1 MHLKFIYSEK
11 ATKFCEI
18 FPLLLTVC
26 TIVKSKGKI
35 SQNFV
40 AFSEYMN
47 FKNHQNEKGK
57 TCQNIVWCARKS
69 NKKFRCFFLNNDIDY
84 DLQSIL
90 MACIFY
96 FSAVSH
102 RQKPISISS
111 KLPDVVNSTVSR
123 CMLPRW
129 ETLKNNVSNIF
140 LPLSAECFKS
150 VSPFVPYLCGKY
162 LRLPLHCLILGDG
175 KTPENI

>member
-1 MHLKFIYSEK
+1 MASKLTFGTWWSQQWGVADKALKTINTKKKKTSYDAREK
-11 ATKFCEI
+11 VLKKLDF
-18 FPLLLTVC
+18 FF
-26 TIVKSKGKI
+26 
-35 SQNFV
+35 ND
-40 AFSEYMN
+40 AF
-47 FKNHQNEKGK
+47 
-57 TCQNIVWCARKS
+57 
-69 NKKFRCFFLNNDIDY
+69 DY

-111 KLPDVVNSTVSR
+111 KLPGVVNSTVSR

-150 VSPFVPYLCGKY
+150 VSTFVPFLGGKY
-162 LRLPLHCLILGDG
+162 LRLPLSNSWRWKNNHKRFNSTKCVPWYLDRFISI
-175 KTPENI
+175 TTYA